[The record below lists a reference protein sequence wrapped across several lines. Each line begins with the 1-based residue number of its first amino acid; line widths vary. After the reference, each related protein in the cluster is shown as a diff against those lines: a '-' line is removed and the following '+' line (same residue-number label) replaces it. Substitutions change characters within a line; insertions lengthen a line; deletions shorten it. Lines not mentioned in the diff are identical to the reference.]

1 MMSSIYLIPNL
12 LSDNTVAEVLPER
25 VGIIVGNIRHFFVE
39 DVRSSRRF
47 LSKLHHPVAIDE
59 LHFYELNEHTSLS
72 EIPTFLPVLKAEN
85 TGIISEAG
93 VPVVADPGSLLVRLA
108 HENGIKVVPLVGP
121 SSILMALM
129 ASGMNGQSFAFNG
142 YLPVKQP
149 ERIARIRTLERRSET
164 EGQTQIFIETP
175 YRNMKLLDDL
185 LTSCKPDTLL
195 CIAANIT
202 ASDEYIVTR
211 SIKQWKN
218 RLPELHKIPAVFL
231 LGGSYYLN

>member
-1 MMSSIYLIPNL
+1 MPSIYLIPNL
-12 LSDNTVAEVLPER
+12 LCDNTFADVLPER
-25 VGIIVGNIRHFFVE
+25 VGAITGTIRHFFVE
-39 DVRSSRRF
+39 DVRSARRF

-59 LHFYELNEHTSLS
+59 LHFYELNEHTPLS
-72 EIPTFLPVLKAEN
+72 DIPSFLPVIKAEN

-93 VPVVADPGSLLVRLA
+93 VPAVADPGSLLVRLA

-121 SSILMALM
+121 SSILMALT

-149 ERIARIRTLERRSET
+149 ERTARIRTLERRAET

-175 YRNMKLLDDL
+175 YRNMKLLEDL
-185 LTSCKPDTLL
+185 LTSCKPETLL

-202 ASDEYIVTR
+202 APDEYIVTR
-211 SIKQWKN
+211 SIRQWKN
-218 RLPELHKIPAVFL
+218 RLPHVHKVPTVFL
-231 LGGSYYLN
+231 LGN